1 MAVDERARRDLYDRL
16 ADSIG
21 GDAAETLMA
30 YLPPLGWSDVATKQ
44 DLARFEER
52 FDQRFDNV
60 RYQMEALEHRL
71 TASLRGDMAAQT
83 RTLMFSTISMM
94 LVLASTILAAVKL

>member
-1 MAVDERARRDLYDRL
+1 
-16 ADSIG
+16 
-21 GDAAETLMA
+21 MA

-52 FDQRFDNV
+52 FDQR
-60 RYQMEALEHRL
+60 METLEHRL
-71 TASLRGDMAAQT
+71 MATLRRDMAAQT
-83 RTLMFSTISMM
+83 RTLMFSTVSTM